1 MAKLHF
7 ACQGQ
12 GEHCLYSRG
21 FFTMRTR
28 NPRVWIHL
36 MFLALQAKSQ
46 SALSSRETSVSSLKN
61 CWDILKCENKSFL
74 TLVTSAFP
82 CSKVITAHYIYFI
95 QITLISWKLSVIYYL
110 RFLFFSFL
118 ILFRIKICY
127 YTSFVIVAFL
137 MCLNLMVLGKSG
149 DVSSAT
155 IQSELSAFYKQLSRS
170 SRGSWR
176 KRKDDGRSSKDGGL
190 DTSLSQVPTS
200 ATEEQ

>member
-1 MAKLHF
+1 MSLSRSPCETRSNTFVKSTWTKSRSTWTKCALKFLLWPNAPLKVRKHNMELFFLDLTITNMFPERKSKKMAKLHF

-82 CSKVITAHYIYFI
+82 CSKVGA
-95 QITLISWKLSVIYYL
+95 
-110 RFLFFSFL
+110 L
-118 ILFRIKICY
+118 IL
-127 YTSFVIVAFL
+127 
-137 MCLNLMVLGKSG
+137 
-149 DVSSAT
+149 
-155 IQSELSAFYKQLSRS
+155 
-170 SRGSWR
+170 
-176 KRKDDGRSSKDGGL
+176 SK
-190 DTSLSQVPTS
+190 TYQNNNY
-200 ATEEQ
+200 